1 LFCLLNKTFQKKEL
15 QNISDHLSI
24 EVFKLLS
31 RDITSF
37 KSEECLY
44 ILLSFSALT
53 KTNFLSVDK
62 EFKNF
67 GTNVLDMIRN
77 YDKYATEDEIELILD
92 SFSDLVLSNLG
103 FSNSELFPEIDIS
116 DITSK
121 LQVYLLMNKKSFRLL
136 PQVLKKCSDVQF
148 NFE

>member
-1 LFCLLNKTFQKKEL
+1 LLNKTFQKKEL

-67 GTNVLDMIRN
+67 GTKVLDMIRN
-77 YDKYATEDEIELILD
+77 YDKYATENEMELILD

>member
-1 LFCLLNKTFQKKEL
+1 MKEL

-31 RDITSF
+31 ICDLTSF

-44 ILLSFSALT
+44 SLLSFSALT

-67 GTNVLDMIRN
+67 GTKVLDMIRN
-77 YDKYATEDEIELILD
+77 YDKYATENEMELILD

>member
-1 LFCLLNKTFQKKEL
+1 MKEL
-15 QNISDHLSI
+15 QNISDYLSI

-31 RDITSF
+31 ICDLTSF

-44 ILLSFSALT
+44 SLLSFSALT

-67 GTNVLDMIRN
+67 GTNILDMIRN
-77 YDKYATEDEIELILD
+77 YDKYATENEMELILD
-92 SFSDLVLSNLG
+92 SFSDLLLSNLG

>member
-1 LFCLLNKTFQKKEL
+1 MKEL

-31 RDITSF
+31 ICDLTSF

-44 ILLSFSALT
+44 SLLSFSALT

-67 GTNVLDMIRN
+67 GTNILDMIRN
-77 YDKYATEDEIELILD
+77 YDKYATENEMELILD
-92 SFSDLVLSNLG
+92 SFSDLLLSNLG